1 MTDLNHLN
9 KSAQQLAPDKEAL
22 VSPPPS
28 PSGKQQP
35 IHPDVVQVSEKI
47 KRPLREEKEEDNL

>member
-22 VSPPPS
+22 VTPPS

-47 KRPLREEKEEDNL
+47 KRPLREEEENNL

>member
-22 VSPPPS
+22 VTPPS

-35 IHPDVVQVSEKI
+35 IHPDVVQVSKKI
-47 KRPLREEKEEDNL
+47 KRPLREEEDNLQI

>member
-22 VSPPPS
+22 VPPS
-28 PSGKQQP
+28 LSGKQQP

-47 KRPLREEKEEDNL
+47 KRPLREEEDNL